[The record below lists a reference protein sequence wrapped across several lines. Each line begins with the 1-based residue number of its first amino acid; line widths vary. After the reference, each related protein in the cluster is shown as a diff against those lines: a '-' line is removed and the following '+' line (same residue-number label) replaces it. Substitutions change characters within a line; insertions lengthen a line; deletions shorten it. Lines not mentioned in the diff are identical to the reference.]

1 MEQLSLK
8 MPKIFIQK
16 FQLEPCFFLEIKFFY
31 SYPFQDKRI
40 RSNFSLVFKVVAISS
55 EGFVE
60 ITNLQFGEWGVQKIL
75 DNSILSYQP
84 NTTVYNRLPIRV
96 ADENQKVITQLKYDI
111 PFKNGRVASPV
122 EDGNFIQGR

>member
-1 MEQLSLK
+1 
-8 MPKIFIQK
+8 MPKILIQK

-60 ITNLQFGEWGVQKIL
+60 ITNLQFGEWVVQKIL
-75 DNSILSYQP
+75 GSLCEHLINQIQQCI
-84 NTTVYNRLPIRV
+84 TV
-96 ADENQKVITQLKYDI
+96 
-111 PFKNGRVASPV
+111 FKFGSRMKT
-122 EDGNFIQGR
+122 

>member
-1 MEQLSLK
+1 

-16 FQLEPCFFLEIKFFY
+16 FQLEACFFLEIKFFY
-31 SYPFQDKRI
+31 SYPFQDKKI

-84 NTTVYNRLPIRV
+84 NTTVSNRLQIPV
-96 ADENQKVITQLKYDI
+96 ADENQKVITQFKYDI

-122 EDGNFIQGR
+122 EDVNLIQGR